1 MIRTMNA
8 DISEESWVSYLGF
21 VQNAITRMAQ
31 NSYLLKGW
39 TVTLVAA
46 IFALSLTLDST
57 FLITIALL
65 PTIVFSVLDAY
76 YLRQE
81 RLFRKL
87 YDDVRRNPQGV
98 EAFSMNTSPYQV
110 DDIAEIMKTISI
122 WPFYSAIGVAIF
134 LAIQVSAL
142 SSNCT

>member
-1 MIRTMNA
+1 MNA

-21 VQNAITRMAQ
+21 VQNVITRMAQ

-46 IFALSLTLDST
+46 IFALSLSLDST
-57 FLITIALL
+57 FIITIALL

-98 EAFSMNTSPYQV
+98 EAFSMNTSSYQV
-110 DDIAEIMKTISI
+110 DDIVGIMKTVSI
-122 WPFYSAIGVAIF
+122 WPFYSAIGVAAF

-142 SSNCT
+142 LGNCT